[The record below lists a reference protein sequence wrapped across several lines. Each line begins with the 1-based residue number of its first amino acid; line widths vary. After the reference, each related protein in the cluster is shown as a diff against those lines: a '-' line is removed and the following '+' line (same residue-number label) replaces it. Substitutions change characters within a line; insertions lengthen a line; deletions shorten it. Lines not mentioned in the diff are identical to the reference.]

1 MYLIPLPRYCFS
13 KVSGL
18 LGDAEPLHTDT
29 GLTHTDSQP
38 ADHFTPHSCAD
49 TDTSQ
54 EVWNPAQK
62 YSPDQDL
69 KLAYSQARL
78 QSKPSVVVG
87 FGFFVQPARK
97 ERPRLSH

>member
-49 TDTSQ
+49 TDTSR